1 MQTHEEEEEEGR
13 GKGREEEEE
22 GEEGGKLEG
31 EGLICSRK
39 ENFRGEGRRMEGR
52 KKEAHIFGKC
62 PILFFFFGQK
72 LTFWY

>member
-1 MQTHEEEEEEGR
+1 MQTREEEEEEGR

-39 ENFRGEGRRMEGR
+39 ENFRGEGRRRIQGR
-52 KKEAHIFGKC
+52 KKEAHVFFLVSVLSS
-62 PILFFFFGQK
+62 LFFFFLK
-72 LTFWY
+72 S